1 MFFFSSRRRHTRC
14 ALVTGVQT
22 CALPIFVAI
31 FIQQLGI
38 IGNKREAGDIAFE
51 ANVFVSGLMIE
62 MDRAHGLLRM
72 TSRSSAVVEGAH
84 AKTLKPQALHV
95 DIGVE
100 DVSLVTETFRLGE
113 FVAELVVH
121 DLYVPGDG
129 QGVVEG
135 KSGSVSV
142 DL

>member
-1 MFFFSSRRRHTRC
+1 MRISDWSSDVC
-14 ALVTGVQT
+14 SSYLLDLDVES
-22 CALPIFVAI
+22 LVAI

-84 AKTLKPQALHV
+84 AKTPKPQALHV

-100 DVSLVTETFRLGE
+100 DVSLEIGRAHV
-113 FVAELVVH
+113 
-121 DLYVPGDG
+121 
-129 QGVVEG
+129 
-135 KSGSVSV
+135 
-142 DL
+142 

>member
-1 MFFFSSRRRHTRC
+1 MRISDWSSDVC
-14 ALVTGVQT
+14 SSDL
-22 CALPIFVAI
+22 VAI

-100 DVSLVTETFRLGE
+100 DVALVTETFRLGE
-113 FVAELVVH
+113 FVAELVDH
-121 DLYVPGDG
+121 ALAVPGRSAERR
-129 QGVVEG
+129 VG
-135 KSGSVSV
+135 KAWVSTCRTRW
-142 DL
+142 

>member
-1 MFFFSSRRRHTRC
+1 MRISDWSSDVC
-14 ALVTGVQT
+14 SSDL
-22 CALPIFVAI
+22 
-31 FIQQLGI
+31 
-38 IGNKREAGDIAFE
+38 IAFE

-113 FVAELVVH
+113 FVAELVDHALSV
-121 DLYVPGDG
+121 DRKS
-129 QGVVEG
+129 VVSG
-135 KSGSVSV
+135 KSVSV
-142 DL
+142 RVDIGGRRDLKKKKKKKNK

>member
-1 MFFFSSRRRHTRC
+1 
-14 ALVTGVQT
+14 
-22 CALPIFVAI
+22 
-31 FIQQLGI
+31 
-38 IGNKREAGDIAFE
+38 
-51 ANVFVSGLMIE
+51 MIE

-113 FVAELVVH
+113 FVAELVDH
-121 DLYVPGDG
+121 ALSVPGQVGAAFAGSGRGVDVSRHGAGRMRSAEKRALARLSDRDG
-129 QGVVEG
+129 RGGQVRSEEHTSELQSLMRISYDVFCL
-135 KSGSVSV
+135 K
-142 DL
+142 